1 MKTKNIIPIILVFVC
16 LQSCGQNRVE
26 KIDLQPKNIYQ
37 VTKEDINE
45 TIKKYGLKG
54 RLKSVSQKTVYLPKD
69 AVIDISKYKAF
80 DRYNCRFKGRH
91 NG

>member
-1 MKTKNIIPIILVFVC
+1 M
-16 LQSCGQNRVE
+16 G
-26 KIDLQPKNIYQ
+26 KIDLQLKNIYQ

-54 RLKSVSQKTVYLPKD
+54 KLKSVSQKTVYMPKD
-69 AVIDISKYKAF
+69 AVIDISKYEAF
-80 DRYNCRFKGRH
+80 DRYNCRSKAGH